1 MASAAYTAAGT
12 QSDYYTTWFI
22 STAYVST
29 VQKIY
34 NDVANVR
41 TTSPKISCT
50 DTYSDC
56 TDGSALLYTVPSANV
71 VCSLLSYPSVSPISC
86 PAMSGGRNFIQKQSL
101 TVKLRYRSSRA
112 PTTASGTSP
121 RSLPLAPTMTT
132 TWLVASCTR

>member
-71 VCSLLSYPSVSPISC
+71 VCSLLPSLGLYYFLPCNVRRKEFYAKTITN
-86 PAMSGGRNFIQKQSL
+86 RE
-101 TVKLRYRSSRA
+101 
-112 PTTASGTSP
+112 TSI
-121 RSLPLAPTMTT
+121 
-132 TWLVASCTR
+132 